1 MVACYDFWTATYLAD
16 YLVNIIHKLRCTV
29 MISKILT
36 ALMFFLFCYL
46 TVIIVKSYVL
56 HFLCER
62 YCMFSGSIAIEFFV
76 FSAVL

>member
-16 YLVNIIHKLRCTV
+16 YLVKIIHKLRCTV
-29 MISKILT
+29 MMSKILT
-36 ALMFFLFCYL
+36 ALMFCYL
-46 TVIIVKSYVL
+46 TVIIVKSSVL

-62 YCMFSGSIAIEFFV
+62 YCMVSGSIAIEFFV